1 MDLKGSQSKSIK
13 AQSLPKNDQ
22 NMPRNDQNL
31 PESSVVDIGGN
42 LPESTAGGNLSEER
56 TNSTEEQS
64 DEDSWDRMFDDNGDC
79 LDPSAMEEVGL
90 IT

>member
-1 MDLKGSQSKSIK
+1 MDLKGSQSESIK
-13 AQSLPKNDQ
+13 AQSLSKSDQ
-22 NMPRNDQNL
+22 NLPRNDQNL

-42 LPESTAGGNLSEER
+42 LSEER
-56 TNSTEEQS
+56 INSTEEQS

>member
-1 MDLKGSQSKSIK
+1 MNIGGSQSESIK
-13 AQSLPKNDQ
+13 AQNLPKSDHKLPRNDHKL
-22 NMPRNDQNL
+22 PRNDQNL
-31 PESSVVDIGGN
+31 PESSVVDIGGD
-42 LPESTAGGNLSEER
+42 LSEER
-56 TNSTEEQS
+56 NNSTEEQS

>member
-1 MDLKGSQSKSIK
+1 MDLKDSQSESIK
-13 AQSLPKNDQ
+13 AQLLPKSDQ
-22 NMPRNDQNL
+22 NLPRNDQNL
-31 PESSVVDIGGN
+31 PESTDVDIGGN
-42 LPESTAGGNLSEER
+42 QSEER
-56 TNSTEEQS
+56 NNSTEEQS